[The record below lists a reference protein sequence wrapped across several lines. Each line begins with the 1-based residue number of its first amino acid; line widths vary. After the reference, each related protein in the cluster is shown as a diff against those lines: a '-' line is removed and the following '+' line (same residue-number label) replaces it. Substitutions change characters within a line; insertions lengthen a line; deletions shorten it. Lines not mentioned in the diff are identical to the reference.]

1 MKGIGYYQPAGPLIS
16 HYHAAASSSTS
27 ALPAVS
33 APPAV
38 ATKGSPGPEPTS
50 RPGDPPSEPPPPQEY
65 RPPPF
70 ASAGYPPPP
79 HNYYPYIQ
87 PPYQE
92 CYSPYLKYPP
102 HPGFRRGYW
111 PGHGPAPGAS
121 STSGVPMVTSDPY
134 HGPPPGPGGPIEPFP
149 HPHPVAQ
156 PPPQPYYYPHA
167 APPTCYS
174 HPAPL
179 RAPMFMSDP
188 SYQPCPCPTMSSFP
202 KNVLTGPLTGASKG
216 PGQQQAQ
223 NSAQMSQQVTTVLS
237 SSEQQAQQQGAQQQG
252 LSVPAATQPASS
264 MPNVAL
270 ALSLE
275 TNNPNNGPPSPARGS
290 AGLPPPASPALSTAR
305 NPPSWSPPNIIE
317 TEPTKET
324 KTREEIRPV
333 EPSHPQTLVA
343 EGPPVLENQV
353 QAAQRRPRPPKRK
366 PSIERQ
372 VSPVAEEREAE
383 PDRPLSVPE
392 PSPEVVPKRRR
403 SVTPVR
409 SKSEPI
415 KTPPVSTRGQTK
427 KPADKPLTA
436 VNPEKKPKLTP
447 PEVLKPVANGIPK
460 TVTNGVPKIMDGAIV
475 KKVNV
480 IQKPAAPLLKNGISK
495 SAKTVCQAAVQ
506 KMLLKN
512 CPKTSIATV
521 PLKTVARTKKDITK
535 AKVIKS
541 EPKRSGKKPI
551 CKELVS
557 LASPTKTH
565 PNGLK
570 WSNGWS
576 WEGEGFKARVFL
588 AGDETPVFRRCFPA
602 MRHIEGDIIYPM
614 DCILLKSGPRKQQL
628 PFIAKVASLW
638 ENPDDGEMM
647 ISLLWYYRPEHTD
660 MGRQPLQ
667 PDDEVFASRHRDTN
681 SVACIEDK
689 CYVLTFNEY
698 CRYKKS
704 LSASEFGVSMDK
716 VRRVVPQPDYY
727 PRSRRLPAGRIAN
740 ELLFFCRKVYDFR
753 TKRLLKKPY

>member
-1 MKGIGYYQPAGPLIS
+1 MS
-16 HYHAAASSSTS
+16 R
-27 ALPAVS
+27 
-33 APPAV
+33 
-38 ATKGSPGPEPTS
+38 SP
-50 RPGDPPSEPPPPQEY
+50 
-65 RPPPF
+65 
-70 ASAGYPPPP
+70 
-79 HNYYPYIQ
+79 
-87 PPYQE
+87 
-92 CYSPYLKYPP
+92 
-102 HPGFRRGYW
+102 W
-111 PGHGPAPGAS
+111 
-121 STSGVPMVTSDPY
+121 
-134 HGPPPGPGGPIEPFP
+134 
-149 HPHPVAQ
+149 
-156 PPPQPYYYPHA
+156 
-167 APPTCYS
+167 
-174 HPAPL
+174 
-179 RAPMFMSDP
+179 
-188 SYQPCPCPTMSSFP
+188 
-202 KNVLTGPLTGASKG
+202 
-216 PGQQQAQ
+216 
-223 NSAQMSQQVTTVLS
+223 
-237 SSEQQAQQQGAQQQG
+237 
-252 LSVPAATQPASS
+252 
-264 MPNVAL
+264 
-270 ALSLE
+270 
-275 TNNPNNGPPSPARGS
+275 
-290 AGLPPPASPALSTAR
+290 LPPPASPALSTAR

-324 KTREEIRPV
+324 KTREEIRPA
-333 EPSHPQTLVA
+333 EPSPPPPQTLVA
-343 EGPPVLENQV
+343 EGPPLLENQV

-372 VSPVAEEREAE
+372 VSPVAVEENEAE
-383 PDRPLSVPE
+383 PDKPLSVPE

-409 SKSEPI
+409 SKSEPV
-415 KTPPVSTRGQTK
+415 KLPPINTRGQTK
-427 KPADKPLTA
+427 KPADKPLSA
-436 VNPEKKPKLTP
+436 ANPEKKPKLTM
-447 PEVLKPVANGIPK
+447 PEVLKPVVNGIPK
-460 TVTNGVPKIMDGAIV
+460 PVTNGLSKPAPKIMDGALV
-475 KKVNV
+475 KKVNGIV
-480 IQKPAAPLLKNGISK
+480 QKPAPLLKNGISK
-495 SAKTVCQAAVQ
+495 SSKPVCQVGVQ

-512 CPKTSIATV
+512 CSKTPTPTV
-521 PLKTVARTKKDITK
+521 PLKTVGGRTKKDIAK

-541 EPKRSGKKPI
+541 EPKRSGKKYA

-557 LASPTKTH
+557 LANPTRTH

-588 AGDETPVFRRCFPA
+588 AGDETPVFRRCYPA

-704 LSASEFGVSMDK
+704 LSASEFGVAMDK

-727 PRSRRLPAGRIAN
+727 PRSRRLPSGRIAN